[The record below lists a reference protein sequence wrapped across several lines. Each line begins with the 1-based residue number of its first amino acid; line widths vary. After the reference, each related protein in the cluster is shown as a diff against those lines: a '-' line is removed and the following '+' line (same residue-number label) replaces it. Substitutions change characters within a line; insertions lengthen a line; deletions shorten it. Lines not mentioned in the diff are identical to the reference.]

1 MFKTR
6 DFLPVIITVLVVFIL
21 AIVALAQT
29 NECANDWTCWFVAP
43 LRIMFGQFQST
54 HTGSPGSQF
63 LLVLTQ
69 VGGKAILLVGAFL
82 SSVRLVVS
90 AVRHDF
96 RTARARRMKNHTIVC
111 GLGETGMQVVQN
123 SRAAGQD
130 IVVIDRA
137 DDSVNAAACD
147 RLGIPLIRGD
157 ATNSDMLA
165 LAGVLRAGTIIVCTG
180 DDVSNIDVALNIK
193 ELVRNRQ
200 QTGARE
206 LLVLAEM
213 RTQWLFSRLVNHN
226 QYSLGSGSVEL
237 RLFNT
242 NENAARLLLRSLRLP
257 PGPEISSGAFVVFGF
272 GPLGQQVTLHMIR
285 AAPATIGSKAKI
297 IVFDQAA
304 EQRQRE
310 FSQTYPQA
318 AKLADV
324 AFFEAN
330 ISTDHH
336 ETWISVENIVRDQ
349 PLLGIAVCFQDD
361 QTSLYAGISMRRV
374 LDDLSRIHVPL
385 FLRLGQYRHLGLF
398 AATMETL
405 QGQPERFQIFGGL
418 EELLGSD
425 ILIHGE
431 LDNLA
436 KAFHAQ
442 YRDSR
447 ETIGQFASA
456 DKPWNMLPETLKMS
470 NRRRAD
476 NLPFLLA
483 QVGLKMKPSTAP
495 TLLELKSDEIELLAR
510 LEHRRWMIERQLLG
524 FSYGEVRSDFPPR
537 HDLLVD
543 WDQLPEAERDRN
555 RKDFVNLP
563 KILALVNFEIWRERK
578 ILAVERQ
585 FDAALSDLE
594 SAVVSKSPR
603 CVVIADVDSA
613 DGRKAAELALK
624 LPEPSLWLLSS
635 NYPLEFQWLQQL
647 RKVFESAAGW
657 ITREQVHAENQL
669 E

>member
-6 DFLPVIITVLVVFIL
+6 DFLPVIITGLIVLIL
-21 AIVALAQT
+21 AIIALAQS
-29 NECANDWTCWFVAP
+29 NECAGDWTCWFIAP
-43 LRIMFGQFQST
+43 LRILFGQYQPT
-54 HTGSPGSQF
+54 HTGSSASQ
-63 LLVLTQ
+63 LLLTLTQ

-96 RTARARRMKNHTIVC
+96 RTARARRMKSHTIVC

-130 IVVIDRA
+130 VVVIDRA
-137 DDSVNAAACD
+137 DDTVNAATCD

-165 LAGVLRAGTIIVCTG
+165 LAGVLHAGTIVVCTG

-193 ELVRNRQ
+193 ELVRNHQ

-206 LLVLAEM
+206 LVVLAEM

-226 QYSLGSGSVEL
+226 QYSLGSDGVEL

-242 NENAARLLLRSLRLP
+242 NENAARLLLRSLKLP
-257 PGPEISSGAFVVFGF
+257 PGPEISSGAFVIFGF
-272 GPLGQQVTLHMIR
+272 GPLGQQITLHMIR
-285 AAPATIGSKAKI
+285 AAPATIGSKARI

-310 FSQTYPQA
+310 FSQIYPQA

-336 ETWISVENIVRDQ
+336 ETWSAVENVVRDQ
-349 PLLGIAVCFQDD
+349 PLLGVAVCFQDD
-361 QTSLYAGISMRRV
+361 QTSLYAGMSMRRL

-385 FLRLGQYRHLGLF
+385 FLRLGQYRHLGQF
-398 AATMETL
+398 AATMESL

-447 ETIGQFASA
+447 ETIGQSASA
-456 DKPWNMLPETLKMS
+456 DKPWSMLPETLKMS

-483 QVGLKMKPSTAP
+483 QVGLKMKRSAAP
-495 TLLELKSDEIELLAR
+495 TLLELKSNEIELLAR

-524 FSYGEVRSDFPPR
+524 FSHGEVRSDFPPR
-537 HDLLVD
+537 HELLVD
-543 WDQLPEAERDRN
+543 WEHLPEVERERN
-555 RKDFVNLP
+555 RRDFVNLP
-563 KILALVNFEIWRERK
+563 KILAGLNFEIWREQK
-578 ILAVERQ
+578 IMAVERQ
-585 FDAALSDLE
+585 FDTALSNLE
-594 SAVVSKSPR
+594 SAVAGNNAR
-603 CVVIADVDSA
+603 CVIIADVDSA
-613 DGRKAAELALK
+613 EGRKAAELALK

-657 ITREQVHAENQL
+657 ITREQVHVESRL
-669 E
+669 K

>member
-1 MFKTR
+1 
-6 DFLPVIITVLVVFIL
+6 
-21 AIVALAQT
+21 
-29 NECANDWTCWFVAP
+29 
-43 LRIMFGQFQST
+43 
-54 HTGSPGSQF
+54 
-63 LLVLTQ
+63 
-69 VGGKAILLVGAFL
+69 
-82 SSVRLVVS
+82 
-90 AVRHDF
+90 
-96 RTARARRMKNHTIVC
+96 
-111 GLGETGMQVVQN
+111 
-123 SRAAGQD
+123 
-130 IVVIDRA
+130 
-137 DDSVNAAACD
+137 
-147 RLGIPLIRGD
+147 
-157 ATNSDMLA
+157 
-165 LAGVLRAGTIIVCTG
+165 
-180 DDVSNIDVALNIK
+180 
-193 ELVRNRQ
+193 
-200 QTGARE
+200 
-206 LLVLAEM
+206 
-213 RTQWLFSRLVNHN
+213 
-226 QYSLGSGSVEL
+226 
-237 RLFNT
+237 
-242 NENAARLLLRSLRLP
+242 
-257 PGPEISSGAFVVFGF
+257 
-272 GPLGQQVTLHMIR
+272 
-285 AAPATIGSKAKI
+285 
-297 IVFDQAA
+297 
-304 EQRQRE
+304 
-310 FSQTYPQA
+310 
-318 AKLADV
+318 
-324 AFFEAN
+324 
-330 ISTDHH
+330 
-336 ETWISVENIVRDQ
+336 
-349 PLLGIAVCFQDD
+349 
-361 QTSLYAGISMRRV
+361 
-374 LDDLSRIHVPL
+374 
-385 FLRLGQYRHLGLF
+385 
-398 AATMETL
+398 METL

-543 WDQLPEAERDRN
+543 WDQLPEAERERN